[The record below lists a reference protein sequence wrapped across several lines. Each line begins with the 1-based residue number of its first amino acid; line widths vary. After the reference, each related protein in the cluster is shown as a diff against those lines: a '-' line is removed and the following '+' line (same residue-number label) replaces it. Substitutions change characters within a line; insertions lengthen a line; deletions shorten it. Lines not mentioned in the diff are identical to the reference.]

1 MDILNKLTI
10 KHLKM
15 NKKRTIVTIIG
26 VILSTALMVGIGLL
40 LSTFREVM
48 IDEAV
53 MLNGDYHAKLLNVS
67 SSKYNT
73 IIKNNN
79 IEKTYA
85 KEFIGYSK
93 IDTTDDFKKYFSVF
107 YANKDYLDHLELVS
121 GSMPKSDNEIVIPED
136 SKTSLKVGDKITL
149 NVGNRYLDGQIN
161 NSNYYSEEEVIKDY
175 FTKEYTVVGIIKMDV
190 YESYG
195 EVGFNVF
202 TYKEKLDNQM
212 LYIIY
217 KNPKKA
223 IELTEEITEN
233 FSVEEYDLNISL
245 LSLYGASKY
254 GNIIKSIVGLLT
266 IMLSLVSVGCIIVI
280 YNSFAIS
287 VMERKK
293 QFGLFAS
300 IGATRKQLRK
310 TVLFESFIVGI
321 IGIPLGILSAY
332 IGIGAVVVSMNILLK
347 GLISNTTFKL
357 VTYPIFIIVPIIFM
371 IITILVSAFIP
382 AIRASRISPIEAIR
396 LNDDIKIKGRKVKT
410 SKLTRKL
417 FGIEGELAL
426 KNIKRNKKKYRITII
441 SLFISIVLFISFSSY
456 MNYAMSSID
465 NDLAMPSYD
474 IVLNN
479 ASLTKDKNIINK
491 VINSKYVDEYSIM
504 RSETYLSKYKVSEMN
519 LYNDKY
525 IKFLKE
531 NEMYY
536 ADENEYI
543 NLIVF
548 DDDTFKDYIKGIGN
562 TIKPVLLDKAK
573 GFIYKE
579 GSRKGYQMNMF
590 NNSHGE
596 IPICKIEDA
605 NSCIYTLKDYY
616 ISDKEYIGIR
626 DMYNNLGITIIMPRS
641 YYEQHITDTYG
652 FYEVVLKSNDVNAL
666 DSQIEELLK
675 SNTTSISSYNISKE
689 YQTMNNLILVVK
701 ILVYGFIS
709 LVTLIGVTSVFNTIN
724 TSINLRR
731 KEFAVLRSIG
741 LTPKG
746 FNKML
751 RYESIIYG
759 LKSLLYAIPT
769 SLLVTCLIH
778 IQVSNYSSIEHII
791 IPYKAILIATIG
803 VFIIVAITMRYS
815 SRKIKNEN
823 IIDTIR
829 EENI

>member
-1 MDILNKLTI
+1 MNILNKLTI

-15 NKKRTIVTIIG
+15 NKKRTIVTIVG

-48 IDEAV
+48 IDEAIASS
-53 MLNGDYHAKLLNVS
+53 GDYHAKLLNVS
-67 SSKYNT
+67 SNNYNT

-93 IDTTDDFKKYFSVF
+93 IDTNDDFKRYFSVF
-107 YANKDYLDHLELVS
+107 YANKDYLNHLELVS
-121 GSMPKSDNEIVIPED
+121 GSMPKSDSEIVIPED
-136 SKTSLKVGDKITL
+136 SKTTLKVGDKITL
-149 NVGNRYLDGQIN
+149 NVGNRYLDGQVN
-161 NSNYYSEEEVIKDY
+161 NSNYYSKGEIIKDY
-175 FTKEYTVVGIIKMDV
+175 FTKEYTVVGIIKKDV
-190 YESYG
+190 YESYS

-217 KNPKKA
+217 KNPKKT
-223 IELTEEITEN
+223 IELTEKIAKN
-233 FSVEEYDLNISL
+233 FSVEEYDLNTSL
-245 LSLYGASKY
+245 LSLYGVSKY
-254 GNIIKSIVGLLT
+254 GNIMRSIVGLLV
-266 IMLSLVSVGCIIVI
+266 IMLLLVSVGCIIVI

-332 IGIGAVVVSMNILLK
+332 IGIGAVVASMNILLK
-347 GLISNTTFKL
+347 DLPNTAFKL

-371 IITILVSAFIP
+371 IITIIISAFIP

-441 SLFISIVLFISFSSY
+441 SLFISILLFISFSSY
-456 MNYAMSSID
+456 MNYAMSSMD
-465 NDLAMPSYD
+465 NDLAMPSFD

-479 ASLTKDKNIINK
+479 VSLTKDKNIINK
-491 VINSKYVDEYSIM
+491 VINSKYVDEYAIM

-531 NEMYY
+531 NKMYY
-536 ADENEYI
+536 ADNNEYI

-548 DDDTFKDYIKGIGN
+548 DDETFKDYIKGIGN
-562 TIKPVLLDKAK
+562 TMKPVLFDKAK

-579 GSRKGYQMNMF
+579 RTRKGYQMNMF
-590 NNSHGE
+590 NNSHEE
-596 IPICKIEDA
+596 IPICKTEDA

-641 YYEQHITDTYG
+641 YYLEHITDTYES
-652 FYEVVLKSNDVNAL
+652 YEVVLKSNDVKEL
-666 DSQIEELLK
+666 DSLIEELLK
-675 SNTTSISSYNISKE
+675 NNTTSMSSYNISKE
-689 YQTMNNLILVVK
+689 YQMMNNLIIVIK
-701 ILVYGFIS
+701 ILVYGFIA

-759 LKSLLYAIPT
+759 LKSLLYAIPM
-769 SLLVTCLIH
+769 SLLVTYLIH
-778 IQVSNYSSIEHII
+778 KQVSDYSSIEHII
-791 IPYKAILIATIG
+791 IPYKAILIAVIG